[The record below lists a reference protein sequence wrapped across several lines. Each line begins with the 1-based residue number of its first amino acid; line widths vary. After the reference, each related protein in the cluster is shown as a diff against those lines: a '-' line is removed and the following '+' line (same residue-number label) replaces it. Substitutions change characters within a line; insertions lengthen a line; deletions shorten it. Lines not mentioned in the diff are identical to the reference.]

1 MSFALKRQ
9 RKKGN
14 TLKNG
19 REKDKVE
26 ILENNAWLTPLA
38 EIHTSV
44 QDLTM
49 YDKSKGSWGGL
60 HIDYSCN

>member
-1 MSFALKRQ
+1 MSSALKRQ

-26 ILENNAWLTPLA
+26 ILENNA
-38 EIHTSV
+38 
-44 QDLTM
+44 
-49 YDKSKGSWGGL
+49 
-60 HIDYSCN
+60 